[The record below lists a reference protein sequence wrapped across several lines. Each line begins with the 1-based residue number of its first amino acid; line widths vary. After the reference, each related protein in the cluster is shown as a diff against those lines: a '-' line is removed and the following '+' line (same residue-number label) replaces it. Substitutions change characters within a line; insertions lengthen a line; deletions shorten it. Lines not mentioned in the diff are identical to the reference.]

1 MINKQS
7 LWFVTLF
14 SMILVLSIYYVTMK
28 DDTLATLK
36 SVDTAKETEEVNV
49 NASSALVALRVA
61 DDEAVLAQMEDLQ
74 TILLDES
81 STLEEKNN
89 AYESLQTI
97 NTNKGKEAEI
107 EEKILSE
114 YNLDS
119 FVKIKNDRINIT
131 VGSNEHDTKLA
142 NKIMNTVQSLYDTK
156 MYITIK
162 FQK

>member
-28 DDTLATLK
+28 DDTLATIK
-36 SVDTAKETEEVNV
+36 SLDDIKETEEVNV
-49 NASSALVALRVA
+49 TSSSALVALRVA
-61 DDEAVLAQMEDLQ
+61 DDEEVLKEMEDLK
-74 TILLDES
+74 TVLLDDT
-81 STLEEKNN
+81 STIEEKNN

-97 NTNKGKEAEI
+97 NTTKGKETEI
-107 EEKILSE
+107 EEKILKEFS
-114 YNLDS
+114 LDS
-119 FVKIKNDRINIT
+119 FVKIKNDRISIT
-131 VGSNEHDTKLA
+131 IGSNEHDTKLA
-142 NKIMNTVQSLYDTK
+142 NKIMNTVQSMYDVK

>member
-28 DDTLATLK
+28 DDTLATIK
-36 SVDTAKETEEVNV
+36 SLDDIKKTEEVNV
-49 NASSALVALRVA
+49 TSSSALVALRVA
-61 DDEAVLAQMEDLQ
+61 DDEEVLKEMEDLQ
-74 TILLDES
+74 TVLLDDT
-81 STLEEKNN
+81 STIEEKNN

-97 NTNKGKEAEI
+97 NTTKGKETEI
-107 EEKILSE
+107 EEKILKEFS
-114 YNLDS
+114 LDS
-119 FVKIKNDRINIT
+119 FVKIKNDRISIT
-131 VGSNEHDTKLA
+131 IGSNEHDTKLA
-142 NKIMNTVQSLYDTK
+142 NKIMNTVQSMYDVK

>member
-7 LWFVTLF
+7 IWFVTLF

-28 DDTLATLK
+28 DDSLATIK
-36 SVDTAKETEEVNV
+36 SLNTDQTEEVNV
-49 NASSALVALRVA
+49 TSSSSLVALRVA
-61 DDEAVLAQMEDLQ
+61 DDEEVLAEMEDLQ

-81 STLEEKNN
+81 STLEEKND

-97 NTNKGKEAEI
+97 NSNKGKEAEI

-114 YNLDS
+114 HNLES
-119 FVKIKNDRINIT
+119 FVKIKNDRITIT
-131 VGSNEHDTKLA
+131 IGSEEHDTKLA
-142 NKIMNTVQSLYDTK
+142 NKIMNSVQNLYDTK

>member
-28 DDTLATLK
+28 DDTLATIK
-36 SVDTAKETEEVNV
+36 SYDEKNTEQVNV
-49 NASSALVALRVA
+49 TESSSLVALRVEN
-61 DDEAVLAQMEDLQ
+61 DEEVLAQMQDLQ
-74 TILLDES
+74 TILLNEEA
-81 STLEEKNN
+81 TLQEKND

-97 NTNKGKEAEI
+97 NANKGKEAEI
-107 EEKILSE
+107 EETILKE

-119 FVKIKNDRINIT
+119 FAKIKNDHISIT
-131 VGSNEHDTKLA
+131 IDSSEHDAKLA
-142 NKIMNTVQSLYDTK
+142 NKIMNSVQKLYDTK
-156 MYITIK
+156 MYITVK

>member
-28 DDTLATLK
+28 DDTLATIK
-36 SVDTAKETEEVNV
+36 SLDDIKETEEVNV
-49 NASSALVALRVA
+49 TSSSALVALRVA
-61 DDEAVLAQMEDLQ
+61 DDEEVLKEMEDLQ
-74 TILLDES
+74 TVLLDDT
-81 STLEEKNN
+81 STIEEKNN

-97 NTNKGKEAEI
+97 NTTKGKETEI
-107 EEKILSE
+107 EEKILKEFS
-114 YNLDS
+114 LDS
-119 FVKIKNDRINIT
+119 FVKIKNDRISIT
-131 VGSNEHDTKLA
+131 IGSNEHDTKLA
-142 NKIMNTVQSLYDTK
+142 NKIMNTVQSMYDVK

>member
-7 LWFVTLF
+7 LWFITLF

-28 DDTLATLK
+28 DNTLATLK
-36 SVDTAKETEEVNV
+36 SMDDNAQAEEVNV
-49 NASSALVALRVA
+49 TSSSALVALRVA
-61 DDEAVLAQMEDLQ
+61 DDEAVLAEMEQLQ

-81 STLEEKNN
+81 STIEEKNN

-97 NTNKGKEAEI
+97 NANKGKESEI

-114 YNLDS
+114 YNLES
-119 FVKIKNDRINIT
+119 FVKVKNDRINIT
-131 VGSNEHDTKLA
+131 IGSNEHDAKLA
-142 NKIMNTVQSLYDTK
+142 NKIMTTVQKLYDTK

>member
-28 DDTLATLK
+28 DDTLATIK
-36 SVDTAKETEEVNV
+36 SLDDISSAKEVTVT
-49 NASSALVALRVA
+49 SSSSLVALRVA
-61 DDEAVLAQMEDLQ
+61 DDEDVLAQMEDLQ
-74 TILLDES
+74 TTLLDES

-97 NTNKGKEAEI
+97 NTNKGKESEI
-107 EEKILSE
+107 EEKILKE
-114 YNLDS
+114 FNLDS
-119 FVKIKNDRINIT
+119 FVKIKNDRISVTI
-131 VGSNEHDTKLA
+131 GSENHDTKMA
-142 NKIMNTVQSLYDTK
+142 NQIMNSIQKLYETK

>member
-28 DDTLATLK
+28 DDTLATIK
-36 SVDTAKETEEVNV
+36 SLDDNEVTEEVNV
-49 NASSALVALRVA
+49 TASSSLVALRVA
-61 DDEAVLAQMEDLQ
+61 DDEDVLAQMEDLQ

-97 NTNKGKEAEI
+97 NTNKGKESEI

-119 FVKIKNDRINIT
+119 FVKIKNDRISIT
-131 VGSNEHDTKLA
+131 IGSEKHDTKLA
-142 NKIMNTVQSLYDTK
+142 NQIMNTVQKLYETK

>member
-28 DDTLATLK
+28 DDTLATIK
-36 SVDTAKETEEVNV
+36 SLDDIKETEEVNV
-49 NASSALVALRVA
+49 TSSSSLVALRVA
-61 DDEAVLAQMEDLQ
+61 DDEEVLKEMEDLQ
-74 TILLDES
+74 TVLLDDS
-81 STLEEKNN
+81 STIEEKNN

-97 NTNKGKEAEI
+97 NTTKGKETEI
-107 EEKILSE
+107 EEKILKEFS
-114 YNLDS
+114 LDS
-119 FVKIKNDRINIT
+119 FVKIKNDRISIT
-131 VGSNEHDTKLA
+131 IGSNEHDTKLA
-142 NKIMNTVQSLYDTK
+142 NKIMNTVQSMYDVK

>member
-28 DDTLATLK
+28 DDTLATIK
-36 SVDTAKETEEVNV
+36 SLDNTKETEEVNV
-49 NASSALVALRVA
+49 TSSSVLVALKVA
-61 DDEAVLAQMEDLQ
+61 DDEEVLKEMEDLQ
-74 TILLDES
+74 TVLLDDT
-81 STLEEKNN
+81 STIEEKNN

-97 NTNKGKEAEI
+97 NTNKGKETEI
-107 EEKILSE
+107 EEKILKE
-114 YNLDS
+114 YSLDS
-119 FVKIKNDRINIT
+119 FVKIKNDRISIT
-131 VGSNEHDTKLA
+131 IGSNEHDTKLA
-142 NKIMNTVQSLYDTK
+142 NKIMNTVQSMYDVK

>member
-28 DDTLATLK
+28 DDTLATIK
-36 SVDTAKETEEVNV
+36 SLDDIKETEEVNV
-49 NASSALVALRVA
+49 TSSSALVALRVA
-61 DDEAVLAQMEDLQ
+61 DDEEVLKEMEDLQ
-74 TILLDES
+74 TVLLDDT
-81 STLEEKNN
+81 STIEEKNN

-97 NTNKGKEAEI
+97 NTTNGKETEI
-107 EEKILSE
+107 EEKILKEFS
-114 YNLDS
+114 LDS
-119 FVKIKNDRINIT
+119 FVKIKNDRISIT
-131 VGSNEHDTKLA
+131 IGSNEHDTKLA
-142 NKIMNTVQSLYDTK
+142 NKIMNTVQSMYDVK

>member
-28 DDTLATLK
+28 DDTLATIK
-36 SVDTAKETEEVNV
+36 SLDDNEITEEVNV
-49 NASSALVALRVA
+49 TASSSLVALRVA
-61 DDEAVLAQMEDLQ
+61 DDEDVLAQMEDLQ

-97 NTNKGKEAEI
+97 NTNKGKESEI

-119 FVKIKNDRINIT
+119 FVKIKNDRISIT
-131 VGSNEHDTKLA
+131 IGSEKHDTKLA
-142 NKIMNTVQSLYDTK
+142 NQIMNTVQKLYETK